1 MKNKQMNKKYEGGR
15 EGYFVEGHKGGIRV
29 WAKER
34 RKADFPEGS
43 PN

>member
-1 MKNKQMNKKYEGGR
+1 MKNMKAEERGH
-15 EGYFVEGHKGGIRV
+15 FVEGHKGGVRV

-43 PN
+43 PD